1 MARITKIEAT
11 KSFIEKK
18 KIRVAAYA
26 RVSTRSD
33 EQLLSLETQK
43 EHYDNFISANSEWEY
58 AGLYYDEGVSGTK
71 GEKRDGLLALLKDCE
86 DGKIDRVITK
96 SISRFSRNTA
106 DCLEMVRN
114 LARLNIYMYF
124 EKENIDTEHMSSE
137 LMLSILSSIAESNPP
152 APRRYQ
158 RLRW

>member
-11 KSFIEKK
+11 KDFIGKK
-18 KIRVAAYA
+18 KTRVAAYA

-71 GEKRDGLLALLKDCE
+71 VEKRDGLLALLKDCE
-86 DGKIDRVITK
+86 NRPSDYEVHQPI
-96 SISRFSRNTA
+96 F
-106 DCLEMVRN
+106 
-114 LARLNIYMYF
+114 
-124 EKENIDTEHMSSE
+124 KE
-137 LMLSILSSIAESNPP
+137 
-152 APRRYQ
+152 YG
-158 RLRW
+158 

>member
-58 AGLYYDEGVSGTK
+58 AGLYYDATVII
-71 GEKRDGLLALLKDCE
+71 GLKQNPTH
-86 DGKIDRVITK
+86 GR
-96 SISRFSRNTA
+96 RFSPIFFA
-106 DCLEMVRN
+106 
-114 LARLNIYMYF
+114 
-124 EKENIDTEHMSSE
+124 
-137 LMLSILSSIAESNPP
+137 
-152 APRRYQ
+152 
-158 RLRW
+158 